1 MAATEYLLTGRSAQ
15 INLTKFFIALLVLGC
30 VGLGGCSQTN
40 PESRPFFRHEY
51 GLDSHGRKTGF
62 DHGVELDPG
71 RMKTKIAPD
80 YEAVAPQTIA
90 VLPFSDRGSANYVVD
105 KVSLTHR
112 NTDERA
118 DWAWTDANRMRRAVT
133 GYLATREFVEG
144 NLIQIDAVLKRHG
157 IDSGEKLAQVPPAT
171 LGKWLGVDAVIYGE
185 VTRYE
190 AYYAL
195 LVSAWQVG
203 ADIRMVST
211 HTGQE
216 LFSATGSRYSI
227 NLQLAFDPLGIA
239 INSGLSLLELR
250 DVTLARAEEE
260 AAREIVLRIP
270 RSQRLQSQLIEEA
283 SGDHQI
289 NLLAQAQ

>member
-1 MAATEYLLTGRSAQ
+1 MADRENLLIHLQHKMKLVKLLAIT
-15 INLTKFFIALLVLGC
+15 LTLGSI
-30 VGLGGCSQTN
+30 GLGGCSQTN
-40 PESRPFFRHEY
+40 QEERPFFRHEY
-51 GLDSHGRKTGF
+51 GLDSHGRKTWF
-62 DHGVELDPG
+62 DHLVELDPG
-71 RMKTKIAPD
+71 RMKINIAPD
-80 YEAVAPQTIA
+80 YESVAPQTIA
-90 VLPFSDRGSANYVVD
+90 VLPFSDRGSANYVMD
-105 KVSLTHR
+105 KIPLTHR
-112 NTDERA
+112 NTNERA

-133 GYLATREFVEG
+133 GYLATREFIEG
-144 NLIQIDAVLKRHG
+144 NLIQIDTVLKQHG
-157 IDSGEKLAQVPPAT
+157 IDSSEKLAKVPPET
-171 LGKWLGVDAVIYGE
+171 LGKWLGVDAVVYGD

-203 ADIRMVST
+203 ADVRLVST

-216 LFSATGSRYSI
+216 LFSATGSRYSV

-260 AAREIVLRIP
+260 DAREIVLRIP
-270 RSQRLQSQLIEEA
+270 RSPRLQSQLIEEA

-289 NLLAQAQ
+289 RLSQAE